1 MKKTLALFL
10 VAGTLAGAN
19 CGGPAPMAPTRV
31 VTPTISG
38 QVHESVDWGDPPLA
52 AAVVEVTGGDGVKK
66 TGMSDD
72 SGFYRIAAGPG
83 SVTVT
88 ASKPGFATKTTE
100 FLLMTDMVLNFSL
113 APE

>member
-1 MKKTLALFL
+1 
-10 VAGTLAGAN
+10 
-19 CGGPAPMAPTRV
+19 MAPTQAV

-66 TGMSDD
+66 TGMSDGA
-72 SGFYRIAAGPG
+72 GFYRIEAVPG

-100 FLLMTDMVLNFSL
+100 FMLMTDTVLNFSL